1 MLWPPLIQESVSMMG
16 ISQLVYGSLGP
27 VDHGSGNIHDGSH
40 DPGLFRLPPR
50 RYAKQQRK

>member
-1 MLWPPLIQESVSMMG
+1 MMG